1 MIRRSLLLGAAAVV
15 FAAMVFLNLAILDIV
30 TIEELQGSLGRV
42 AGVVAVSTVAL
53 IAVALLVRAAARR

>member
-15 FAAMVFLNLAILDIV
+15 FAVMVVLNLAILDVVSID
-30 TIEELQGSLGRV
+30 ELQGSLGKI

-53 IAVALLVRAAARR
+53 VSVALLVRAAARR